1 MKLKYNLN
9 LSSDIVEKDIKRI
22 INQVYKLLPLR
33 EQGQDWH
40 KPLETI
46 IQQLV
51 GLQRL
56 FLDQQGQ
63 SFLILLSKLEGL
75 NVLVYEDEFA
85 LYRRVIFEC
94 LSLLSEMK
102 TNACIKES

>member
-9 LSSDIVEKDIKRI
+9 ISQKIIDKDLRRI

-33 EQGQDWH
+33 EEGENWQKLLQ
-40 KPLETI
+40 TI
-46 IQQLV
+46 IQQLF

-56 FLDQQGQ
+56 FLDQQEE
-63 SFLILLSKLEGL
+63 SFLILLCKLEGL
-75 NVLVYEDEFA
+75 NILVQEEQFS
-85 LYRRVIFEC
+85 LYRRIIFEC

-102 TNACIKES
+102 QNVCIEEY